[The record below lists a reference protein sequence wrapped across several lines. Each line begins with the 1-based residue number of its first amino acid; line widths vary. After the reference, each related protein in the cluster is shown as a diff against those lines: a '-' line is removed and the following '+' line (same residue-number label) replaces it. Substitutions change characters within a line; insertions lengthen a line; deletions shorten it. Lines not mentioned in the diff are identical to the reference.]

1 MKATWRETKNNFTRL
16 HRLSCNGG
24 KDRQLLLPTA
34 KSTWVSTCAWRSL
47 PLSPLQCFP
56 LVQSFKSYKS
66 APVLLW
72 KQPAEEKFSTSTDC
86 GTFDLTPSVPEGR
99 LFLYREGGF
108 PGGSAGVVRAKMRR
122 QQLWLGFFS
131 LGGNGE
137 KMLVQNLLRSV
148 SWCKIFRQWWFKCF
162 FFISS

>member
-24 KDRQLLLPTA
+24 KDLPLLLPTA

-47 PLSPLQCFP
+47 PLSPLQYFP
-56 LVQSFKSYKS
+56 LVQSFKSCKS

-72 KQPAEEKFSTSTDC
+72 KQTAEEKFSTSTDC
-86 GTFDLTPSVPEGR
+86 GIFDLTPSVPEGR

-108 PGGSAGVVRAKMRR
+108 PGGSAGGVRAKMRR
-122 QQLWLGFFS
+122 QQLWFDFF
-131 LGGNGE
+131 LLEEME
-137 KMLVQNLLRSV
+137 KRCL
-148 SWCKIFRQWWFKCF
+148 CKICLGLYLDARFLDDGGLNLS